1 MCWVTSV
8 MSDSLQPLWTVACQV
23 PLSMEF
29 SRQKYWSGL
38 PFPTPGDLLDSGIK
52 PGSPAK
58 EADSLPS
65 EPPVESWFFLRSLN
79 SGFHSCSPSYIATTV
94 HKDSLFS
101 TSSPTLLCLVFL
113 MVAVLIGWRW
123 YLNAVLICISQMI
136 SDVQHLFIYLWA
148 IACQAPL
155 SMGFSRQ
162 KYWSGLPCLLPGNLP
177 NPRIEPTSLI
187 SPALAGRF
195 FTTSATWEASF
206 CCTTMQISLIVS
218 TFPSLGI
225 LPPLPG
231 SHTSRSS
238 QRARLGSLCCFCC

>member
-1 MCWVTSV
+1 
-8 MSDSLQPLWTVACQV
+8 
-23 PLSMEF
+23 MEF

-101 TSSPTLLCLVFL
+101 TSSPTLLYLVFL

-148 IACQAPL
+148 ICVFSLEKCLFGSSAILKPDSFSLSAVFLLLSCISSLHVLDITPL
-155 SMGFSRQ
+155 WDTSFKYLLSCMLLFCFDGF
-162 KYWSGLPCLLPGNLP
+162 YYCIYIL
-177 NPRIEPTSLI
+177 
-187 SPALAGRF
+187 
-195 FTTSATWEASF
+195 
-206 CCTTMQISLIVS
+206 VS
-218 TFPSLGI
+218 
-225 LPPLPG
+225 
-231 SHTSRSS
+231 
-238 QRARLGSLCCFCC
+238 